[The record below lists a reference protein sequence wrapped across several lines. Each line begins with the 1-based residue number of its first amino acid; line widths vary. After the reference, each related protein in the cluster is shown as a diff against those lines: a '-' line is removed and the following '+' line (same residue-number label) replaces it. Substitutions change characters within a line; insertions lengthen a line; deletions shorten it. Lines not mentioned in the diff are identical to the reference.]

1 MKGLGSHLAFSV
13 EEEEEIKDDFEVL
26 KSSAMKSD
34 DFWSDRKMQ
43 CKWIKVKKT
52 EINFSFN

>member
-34 DFWSDRKMQ
+34 DF
-43 CKWIKVKKT
+43 
-52 EINFSFN
+52 